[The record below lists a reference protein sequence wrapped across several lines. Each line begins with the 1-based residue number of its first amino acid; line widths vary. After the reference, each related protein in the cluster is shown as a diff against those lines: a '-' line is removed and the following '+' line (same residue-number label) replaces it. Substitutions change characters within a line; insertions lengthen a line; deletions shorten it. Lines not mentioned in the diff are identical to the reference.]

1 TGQACQSIER
11 IYVAKSI
18 HDAFLEKLVEKAK
31 AVRLNWPDIGAGEIG
46 PIIFADQA
54 DTLQRHIDDAV
65 EKGARVLTGG
75 QVERHGGG
83 RWLKPTVL
91 TDVTHDMLVMRE
103 ETFGPI
109 LPVMAF
115 DTVDEAIGLAND
127 TEFGLSAAVFA
138 GTLEEAERV
147 GRQIEAGGVSLNDAA
162 LTALFHEAEKHSFK
176 LSGMGGSR
184 MGPAGFQRFLR
195 RKALIANTGKPAPI
209 GAFAEDAP

>member
-1 TGQACQSIER
+1 MA
-11 IYVAKSI
+11 
-18 HDAFLEKLVEKAK
+18 
-31 AVRLNWPDIGAGEIG
+31 
-46 PIIFADQA
+46 
-54 DTLQRHIDDAV
+54 
-65 EKGARVLTGG
+65 
-75 QVERHGGG
+75 
-83 RWLKPTVL
+83 
-91 TDVTHDMLVMRE
+91 VMRD

-115 DTVDEAIGLAND
+115 DTIEDAISLANA

-138 GTLEEAERV
+138 GTLEEAEHV

-176 LSGMGGSR
+176 LSVMGGSR

-195 RKALIANTGKPAPI
+195 RKALIANTGAPAPI